1 MVQDAPWPTILE
13 DLVARTQYRPGWT
26 VALKEKQRDTGS
38 PDPSSGLTLSIY
50 TEGYDSYHPEKG
62 QTYRVE
68 HQFSV
73 PPATYNEQ
81 SWLRWL
87 FEQYLIV
94 ERHETMEFF
103 ALHLPC
109 TCPPDKYE
117 AGHHEEDCDSQT
129 DEVTHPY
136 APNHGPGHDPY
147 IIHDLATADERR
159 TKYTGQVL
167 GE

>member
-1 MVQDAPWPTILE
+1 MTQEAPWPTILE
-13 DLVARTQYRPGWT
+13 DLVNRTVYRPGWT
-26 VALKEKQRDTGS
+26 IKLKEKQRDTGS

-50 TEGYDSYHPEKG
+50 TEGYDSYNVDRG

-94 ERHETMEFF
+94 ERHEAMEFF
-103 ALHLPC
+103 ALWSGEPC
-109 TCPPDKYE
+109 TCSLAEPGRMARNCSYCESP
-117 AGHHEEDCDSQT
+117 AIR
-129 DEVTHPY
+129 PF

-147 IIHDLATADERR
+147 IIHDYSTDDERR
-159 TKYTGQVL
+159 TRYTGVL
-167 GE
+167 NG